1 MQEIQLN
8 SLKDNFKIKKFLK
21 FLNVQTMRI
30 LKVSFPFSSVSLTND
45 NCHVVF
51 YHQSFIYW
59 LEVHAISQDLPWKV
73 KFMHFSSAFSQ
84 KHLSVYTNDSFFP
97 PLLLSAFLL
106 SLLPQNFQNKQFV
119 GKGKH
124 TIK

>member
-45 NCHVVF
+45 NCHVF
-51 YHQSFIYW
+51 FDHQSFIYW

-84 KHLSVYTNDSFFP
+84 KHCLSMQMTLSFH
-97 PLLLSAFLL
+97 LYSSLLSSSHRVRKCLAW
-106 SLLPQNFQNKQFV
+106 
-119 GKGKH
+119 KGDRKGNGAQ
-124 TIK
+124 